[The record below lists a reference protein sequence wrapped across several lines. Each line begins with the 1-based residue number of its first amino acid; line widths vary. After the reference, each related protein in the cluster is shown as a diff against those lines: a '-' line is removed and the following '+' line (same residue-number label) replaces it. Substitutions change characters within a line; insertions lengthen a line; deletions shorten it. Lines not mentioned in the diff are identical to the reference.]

1 MKEDSGRDL
10 SKKWLLRYRVVSAV
24 QALTAAGLKQSA
36 ALSAVAEQLH
46 VDGTGQGHRFSV
58 RTLRRWLAAFEEK
71 GVAGL
76 KDAAH
81 PHSESSEVLPTELLD
96 YLRAQKETDEP
107 ASIPELLRR
116 AREEGA
122 LHPTVVVDRSTVW
135 RALRRMGV
143 STRRV
148 RRFEINDKRRFAFS
162 QRMRL
167 VLVDFVHFRVG
178 PTRLRRLA
186 IYFLDDA
193 TRYGLGV
200 LVGTDG
206 EKTVYCLQ
214 ALLDVL
220 RRYGRM
226 LVVYMDHGPAFVA
239 DDLARVLSGLKI
251 GFIHGRSRYPEGHGK
266 IERFNRSLRARILR
280 SLDGALDVD
289 PDCGALALRLRH
301 DLFDQYNH
309 LPHESLDLDTPHQ
322 RWTSNAT
329 LLKPVGDEEIL
340 REAFV
345 LPEERTV
352 SNDHCISFGGVTYE
366 VPAGLAGRKV
376 TVLRALLEDDA
387 LYLDHDGRRIR
398 LHPVDLADNAT
409 SGRAC
414 RTQPQERVDP
424 PAKTASTLS
433 FEREYGSILESDG
446 GFPERD
452 AADFLNRHK
461 EDDNE

>member
-10 SKKWLLRYRVVSAV
+10 SGKWLLRYRVVSAV
-24 QALTAAGLKQSA
+24 QGLTAAGLKRSA
-36 ALSAVAEQLH
+36 ALSAVAGQLH
-46 VDGTGQGHRFSV
+46 VDGAGHGHRFSV
-58 RTLRRWLAAFEEK
+58 RTVRRWLAAFEEK

-76 KDAAH
+76 KNAAH
-81 PHSESSEVLPTELLD
+81 PHSESSEVLPPELLD
-96 YLRAQKETDEP
+96 YLQAQKAADEP

-116 AREEGA
+116 AREENA

-148 RRFEINDKRRFAFS
+148 RRVEINDKRRFAFS

-167 VLVDFVHFRVG
+167 VLADFVHFRVG
-178 PTRLRRLA
+178 PARLRRLA

-206 EKTVYCLQ
+206 EKTVYCLR
-214 ALLDVL
+214 ALQDVL
-220 RRYGRM
+220 VRYGLM
-226 LVVYMDHGPAFVA
+226 LVIYLDHGPAFVA
-239 DDLARVLSGLKI
+239 DDLARVLSGLRI
-251 GFIHGRSRYPEGHGK
+251 GFIHGTSAYPQGHGK

-280 SLDGALDVD
+280 SFDGALDVD
-289 PDCGALALRLRH
+289 PDCGALTLRLRH
-301 DLFDQYNH
+301 DLFDKYNH
-309 LPHESLDLDTPHQ
+309 LPHESLELDTPHQ

-329 LLKPVGDEEIL
+329 LLKSAGDEEIL
-340 REAFV
+340 RAAFV
-345 LPEERTV
+345 LPEQRTV
-352 SNDHCISFGGVTYE
+352 SNDHCISFDGVLYE
-366 VPAGLAGRKV
+366 VPGGLAGRKV
-376 TVLRALLEDDA
+376 TVLRALLENDA
-387 LYLDHDGRRIR
+387 LYLDHGGRRVR
-398 LHPVDLADNAT
+398 LHPVDLAANAT
-409 SGRAC
+409 SGRVR

-446 GFPERD
+446 GFPERED
-452 AADFLNRHK
+452 ADSLNRHK
-461 EDDNE
+461 EDDDE

>member
-10 SKKWLLRYRVVSAV
+10 SGKWLLRYRVVSAV
-24 QALTAAGLKQSA
+24 QALIAAGLKPSA
-36 ALSAVAEQLH
+36 ALSAVAEQLQ
-46 VDGTGQGHRFSV
+46 VDGAGWEHRFSV
-58 RTLRRWLAAFEEK
+58 RTLRRWVAAFEEK
-71 GVAGL
+71 GVEGL
-76 KDAAH
+76 NDALH
-81 PHSESSEVLPTELLD
+81 PRSDSSVVLPPELLS
-96 YLRAQKETDEP
+96 YLEAQKAADET

-116 AREEGA
+116 AREEGV
-122 LHPTVVVDRSTVW
+122 LHATAAVDRSTVW
-135 RALRRMGV
+135 RAMRRMGV

-148 RRFEINDKRRFAFS
+148 GRVEINDKRRFAFS

-167 VLVDFVHFRVG
+167 VLADFVHFRVG

-226 LVVYMDHGPAFVA
+226 VVAYMDHGPAFVA

-289 PDCGALALRLRH
+289 PDCGALTLRLRH
-301 DLFDQYNH
+301 DLFDKYNH
-309 LPHESLDLDTPHQ
+309 LAHESLELDTPHQ
-322 RWTSNAT
+322 RWTGNAT
-329 LLKPVGDEEIL
+329 LLKPVGDEEVL
-340 REAFV
+340 RAAFV
-345 LPEERTV
+345 LPEQRTV
-352 SNDHCISFGGVTYE
+352 SNDHCISFDGVVYE
-366 VPAGLAGRKV
+366 VPGGLAGRKV
-376 TVLRALLEDDA
+376 TVLRALLENDA
-387 LYLDHDGRRIR
+387 LYVDHDGQRIR
-398 LHPVDLADNAT
+398 LHPVDLAANAT
-409 SGRAC
+409 SGRAR

-424 PAKTASTLS
+424 PSKTASTLS

-446 GFPERD
+446 GFPER
-452 AADFLNRHK
+452 
-461 EDDNE
+461 EDDDSHNPQEEDDDE